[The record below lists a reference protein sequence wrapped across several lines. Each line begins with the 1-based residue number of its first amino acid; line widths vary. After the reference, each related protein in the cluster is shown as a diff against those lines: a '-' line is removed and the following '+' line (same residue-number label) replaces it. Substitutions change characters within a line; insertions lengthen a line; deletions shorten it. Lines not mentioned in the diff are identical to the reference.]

1 MKSVFL
7 FFYTATILLIV
18 NNLFA
23 ENIFNSQFINIEFQ
37 SEEIENS
44 KIQKINELKMYTINS
59 IFKKILNEDVYNKIK
74 KNIDNKFADV
84 FIRNIIIENEKII
97 NNRYSA
103 NIKIDFSKNTIIQY
117 LRNNNYSYVDYL
129 PNNYLIIILEQ
140 NDIETNLF
148 SKNNSYYKFLLNND
162 KLIFFQIPNLDIND
176 RFLLTAEDIL
186 KKNNNKINKFIDKY
200 NYENIVLVN
209 SLYKD
214 NEYIYNV
221 YTIKDE
227 ILFLVDKYKFDNLIY
242 ENFFIDLEKRLINF
256 WKANNSI
263 QNIYEHRFECM
274 ISALNIYEL
283 QKINSLINSIST
295 VSEFKLINISLFN
308 NLYEMKFYGNQKILE
323 KLFYLNSMNINVSK
337 DNCKIKLL

>member
-1 MKSVFL
+1 M
-7 FFYTATILLIV
+7 
-18 NNLFA
+18 
-23 ENIFNSQFINIEFQ
+23 
-37 SEEIENS
+37 
-44 KIQKINELKMYTINS
+44 
-59 IFKKILNEDVYNKIK
+59 
-74 KNIDNKFADV
+74 
-84 FIRNIIIENEKII
+84 
-97 NNRYSA
+97 
-103 NIKIDFSKNTIIQY
+103 
-117 LRNNNYSYVDYL
+117 RNNNYSYVDYL

-227 ILFLVDKYKFDNLIY
+227 ILFLFDKYSSQDLIY
-242 ENFFIDLEKRLINF
+242 NNHFNDLNARLINF